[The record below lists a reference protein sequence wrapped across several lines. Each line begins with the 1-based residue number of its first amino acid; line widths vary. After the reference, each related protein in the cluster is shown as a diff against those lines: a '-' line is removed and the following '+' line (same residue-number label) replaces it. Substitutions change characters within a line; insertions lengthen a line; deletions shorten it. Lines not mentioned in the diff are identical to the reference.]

1 MVSRRKILSRSR
13 DDLNLDQTFTQQEE
27 EEDVWYQKD
36 KLYKEHIQEVLDKW
50 TQIDDEI
57 WAKVIVFERNRRV
70 AKAYARA
77 PVLTINGSDDGFDGM
92 RIGLCGFDNPMRDQ
106 KTDELK
112 RVIGQGVKI
121 KMDDA
126 GNILVRRYAKS
137 NVFVKSTASNPNEET
152 SIGAE
157 ILKLPN
163 QALESEKI
171 VKLFDMKKFQSN
183 VNRELRRAYPDRRRL
198 ETQCLSAVAFVKSEN
213 DILECPI
220 WVLIVNVVAMDML
233 KSKLP
238 PVQRPIVDIKNRPRI
253 PIPDEDPYS
262 VAGNGSNG
270 SSGSSGFGSGHQQ
283 QQQQLQQQHQQQQA
297 LGKHLNN
304 GNNGHVAATREQLL
318 LQTQQLAHKRSE
330 KPPKLPPRDNVYAHD
345 LIPKPDY
352 DDIDLETRIKL
363 SRGKS
368 DKGKDNK
375 KYDDPYYCGLR
386 ARVPNFVKS
395 SKSGAKDQRD
405 GNGNNIIMNGNG
417 NSDGMSTLSQKKTSM
432 IHNHM
437 AGMHPHHIQQQQQQQ
452 LMAAAAAAAHA
463 VHHQQPGHH
472 QHQIWQTR
480 SYESGIGI
488 YKQGGYQPQLQQH
501 QQQQHKTHALQLQ
514 MQMQQQQ
521 QQQPQSLPTDLTA
534 TTAITTKTQST
545 AKHHHNKA
553 RSNQQKQL
561 QQQHQ
566 QQQQQQQQHL
576 HSHLHPHSTAHGHAH
591 HRHQQHHQH
600 HHCHRLHHP
609 PSHLPN
615 KGAPNGGSYFP
626 PAQYYDDLEE
636 VAVRQGARRLS
647 TRRTLLTTETACN
660 CVSCYALAPL
670 CGEVP
675 APRPQRSL
683 SQQQLR
689 RHQRLSGGLLD
700 KHAGVA
706 KWCSESD
713 ISVLEQVQEDEPIVH
728 TDERYDSYEYDDFD
742 MDFDIDD
749 TNNTNTNN
757 TNNGNG
763 NSYMRQLQRLQRPR
777 AVHSNEETDVYVDR
791 AQLRQLTAPALLA
804 ARNKSQSTES
814 FFEQPN
820 EEGSLYMYGGRRRIV
835 AKAPTALPVNIY
847 ERVPN
852 SMSSDIGYKG
862 GKLQPNSKRS
872 QYYNSNNNKPQL
884 PAPSWRGKRQ
894 QAATLLQKA
903 DKKLYDN
910 TTNSN
915 GNYNNK
921 RQLTNNS
928 SQNSNNSL
936 SNNNNSNA
944 KRNND
949 DVLKNKNNF
958 NSKNKIITTAT
969 AATKSLAIATSAA
982 TAATPTA
989 TAAALASSA
998 TSTAAPAVGNGS
1010 ATTVTSAAT
1019 TNNALPQ
1026 LQAQTQRTGRTA
1038 SRLDIS
1044 DMESIYGYLKPRKP
1058 RSLSLKKIQILDY

>member
-92 RIGLCGFDNPMRDQ
+92 RIGLCGFDNPMRDR

-126 GNILVRRYAKS
+126 GNILIRRYAKS
-137 NVFVKSTASNPNEET
+137 NVYVKSTASSPNEET

-183 VNRELRRAYPDRRRL
+183 VNRELQRAYPDRRRL
-198 ETQCLSAVAFVKSEN
+198 ETQCLSTVAFVKSEN
-213 DILECPI
+213 DVLECPI

-233 KSKLP
+233 KTKLP

-262 VAGNGSNG
+262 VAGNGSGG
-270 SSGSSGFGSGHQQ
+270 SSGSSGFGSGHQAQ
-283 QQQQLQQQHQQQQA
+283 LHPQQQL
-297 LGKHLNN
+297 GKHMN
-304 GNNGHVAATREQLL
+304 GNGGGHVAATREQLL

-330 KPPKLPPRDNVYAHD
+330 KPPKLPPRDNVYSHD

-395 SKSGAKDQRD
+395 GKPSSAKDQRD
-405 GNGNNIIMNGNG
+405 GNGNNISNG
-417 NSDGMSTLSQKKTSM
+417 GMSTLSQKKTSM
-432 IHNHM
+432 IHNHL
-437 AGMHPHHIQQQQQQQ
+437 AGMHPHHIQQQQHQQQQ
-452 LMAAAAAAAHA
+452 LMAAAAAAHA
-463 VHHQQPGHH
+463 AQHHQQQQQH
-472 QHQIWQTR
+472 HQIWQTR

-488 YKQGGYQPQLQQH
+488 YKQGGPSTTNATPIQQHKSHAQLQQ
-501 QQQQHKTHALQLQ
+501 LQL
-514 MQMQQQQ
+514 Q

-534 TTAITTKTQST
+534 TLATVTATATGKTHST
-545 AKHHHNKA
+545 AHKA
-553 RSNQQKQL
+553 RSHL
-561 QQQHQ
+561 Q
-566 QQQQQQQQHL
+566 QQQQAQQHQ
-576 HSHLHPHSTAHGHAH
+576 HLHPHPHPFPHAHPH
-591 HRHQQHHQH
+591 HRHHHQRHSHQCERHSRAQQPLQHHVQH
-600 HHCHRLHHP
+600 QSLQP
-609 PSHLPN
+609 QP
-615 KGAPNGGSYFP
+615 
-626 PAQYYDDLEE
+626 YYDNLEDS
-636 VAVRQGARRLS
+636 VGRQVSRRLS
-647 TRRTLLTTETACN
+647 TRRPPPAESTSSCN

-670 CGEVP
+670 CGAVP
-675 APRPQRSL
+675 PPRPQRSL

-689 RHQRLSGGLLD
+689 RHQRLSGSLVEPVELVERPT
-700 KHAGVA
+700 GVT

-713 ISVLEQVQEDEPIVH
+713 VSVLELEPAAN
-728 TDERYDSYEYDDFD
+728 ERYDDCYEYDDFD
-742 MDFDIDD
+742 LDFDLDD
-749 TNNTNTNN
+749 DLGLTN
-757 TNNGNG
+757 
-763 NSYMRQLQRLQRPR
+763 QPR
-777 AVHSNEETDVYVDR
+777 RRRGTETVDLYVDR
-791 AQLRQLTAPALLA
+791 AQLRQLQTPAVL
-804 ARNKSQSTES
+804 RHKSQSTES

-820 EEGSLYMYGGRRRIV
+820 EEGSLYMYGGRKRIAV
-835 AKAPTALPVNIY
+835 KAPSAANIY
-847 ERVPN
+847 DRVRG
-852 SMSSDIGYKG
+852 STDSDRGHGHRARPSGRLNLGARMQSTKQQQQQ
-862 GKLQPNSKRS
+862 LQ
-872 QYYNSNNNKPQL
+872 PQL
-884 PAPSWRGKRQ
+884 PAPSWRGGKRQ
-894 QAATLLQKA
+894 EQAQNA
-903 DKKLYDN
+903 DKRQRYDN
-910 TTNSN
+910 ATSSNNSN
-915 GNYNNK
+915 NNNNNSSSNKQHK
-921 RQLTNNS
+921 RQLTN
-928 SQNSNNSL
+928 
-936 SNNNNSNA
+936 A
-944 KRNND
+944 TKDND
-949 DVLKNKNNF
+949 DMLKSKNYFNTKNK
-958 NSKNKIITTAT
+958 SI
-969 AATKSLAIATSAA
+969 
-982 TAATPTA
+982 A
-989 TAAALASSA
+989 TAAAAGKATAVAAAAASVAGGGGKSRGGGGGGGGNPTMSPTLATSPAAANNAPVSGGLASPPPPP
-998 TSTAAPAVGNGS
+998 PA
-1010 ATTVTSAAT
+1010 AAT
-1019 TNNALPQ
+1019 
-1026 LQAQTQRTGRTA
+1026 RTGRSA

>member
-106 KTDELK
+106 KTDEMK

-262 VAGNGSNG
+262 VAGTGSNG

-283 QQQQLQQQHQQQQA
+283 QQLQQ

-304 GNNGHVAATREQLL
+304 GSSSGHVAATREQLL

-386 ARVPNFVKS
+386 ARVPNFVKA
-395 SKSGAKDQRD
+395 SKSSAKDQRD
-405 GNGNNIIMNGNG
+405 GNGNNIISNMNGNG
-417 NSDGMSTLSQKKTSM
+417 SSNGITTLSQKKTSM
-432 IHNHM
+432 IHNHL
-437 AGMHPHHIQQQQQQQ
+437 AGMHPHAQHIQQQQQQQ
-452 LMAAAAAAAHA
+452 LMAAAAAAAAHA
-463 VHHQQPGHH
+463 VHHQPAGHH
-472 QHQIWQTR
+472 PHQIWQTR
-480 SYESGIGI
+480 SYESGIDSELVESPYNHI
-488 YKQGGYQPQLQQH
+488 YGRHLP
-501 QQQQHKTHALQLQ
+501 
-514 MQMQQQQ
+514 
-521 QQQPQSLPTDLTA
+521 LPTRGYVPTPRMF
-534 TTAITTKTQST
+534 I
-545 AKHHHNKA
+545 
-553 RSNQQKQL
+553 
-561 QQQHQ
+561 
-566 QQQQQQQQHL
+566 
-576 HSHLHPHSTAHGHAH
+576 
-591 HRHQQHHQH
+591 
-600 HHCHRLHHP
+600 
-609 PSHLPN
+609 
-615 KGAPNGGSYFP
+615 
-626 PAQYYDDLEE
+626 
-636 VAVRQGARRLS
+636 
-647 TRRTLLTTETACN
+647 
-660 CVSCYALAPL
+660 
-670 CGEVP
+670 GEW
-675 APRPQRSL
+675 
-683 SQQQLR
+683 
-689 RHQRLSGGLLD
+689 D
-700 KHAGVA
+700 
-706 KWCSESD
+706 
-713 ISVLEQVQEDEPIVH
+713 
-728 TDERYDSYEYDDFD
+728 
-742 MDFDIDD
+742 
-749 TNNTNTNN
+749 
-757 TNNGNG
+757 
-763 NSYMRQLQRLQRPR
+763 
-777 AVHSNEETDVYVDR
+777 
-791 AQLRQLTAPALLA
+791 
-804 ARNKSQSTES
+804 
-814 FFEQPN
+814 
-820 EEGSLYMYGGRRRIV
+820 
-835 AKAPTALPVNIY
+835 
-847 ERVPN
+847 
-852 SMSSDIGYKG
+852 
-862 GKLQPNSKRS
+862 
-872 QYYNSNNNKPQL
+872 
-884 PAPSWRGKRQ
+884 
-894 QAATLLQKA
+894 
-903 DKKLYDN
+903 
-910 TTNSN
+910 
-915 GNYNNK
+915 
-921 RQLTNNS
+921 
-928 SQNSNNSL
+928 
-936 SNNNNSNA
+936 
-944 KRNND
+944 
-949 DVLKNKNNF
+949 
-958 NSKNKIITTAT
+958 
-969 AATKSLAIATSAA
+969 
-982 TAATPTA
+982 
-989 TAAALASSA
+989 
-998 TSTAAPAVGNGS
+998 
-1010 ATTVTSAAT
+1010 
-1019 TNNALPQ
+1019 
-1026 LQAQTQRTGRTA
+1026 
-1038 SRLDIS
+1038 
-1044 DMESIYGYLKPRKP
+1044 
-1058 RSLSLKKIQILDY
+1058 